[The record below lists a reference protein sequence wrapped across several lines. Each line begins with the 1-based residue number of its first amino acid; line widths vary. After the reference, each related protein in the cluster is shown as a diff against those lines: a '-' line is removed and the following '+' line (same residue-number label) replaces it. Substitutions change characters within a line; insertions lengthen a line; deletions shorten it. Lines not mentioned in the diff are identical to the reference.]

1 MYWYYIECNLDFL
14 CVDWFYFDRWFDIK
28 MYVYYYR
35 LEVVNR
41 LNIDFWVFWID
52 GGFIERGRIECRI
65 G

>member
-1 MYWYYIECNLDFL
+1 MDFL

-28 MYVYYYR
+28 IYVYYYR